1 MSGIVYQL
9 KNLMYSCERCGKSA
23 QVGMKVSHS
32 HRRTKKRSMPNLHKI
47 TLSIGGRR
55 QSMSLCTKCLRL
67 EKKKYTLTLKDKLV
81 VGTTESSGVKVTA
94 KVEKTGTLSEAIE
107 KSANKASKK
116 IKKSVKV
123 SQS

>member
-1 MSGIVYQL
+1 
-9 KNLMYSCERCGKSA
+9 MYSCDRCGKGA

-55 QSMSLCTKCLRL
+55 QSMSLCTKCLRITKKQAVVTAK
-67 EKKKYTLTLKDKLV
+67 EKVLIETKK
-81 VGTTESSGVKVTA
+81 SSGARATT

-107 KSANKASKK
+107 KSADKK
-116 IKKSVKV
+116 VTKSVKA